1 MGGMPI
7 PSNLQRSR
15 STNIDQRF
23 TALRVVFGLVLFA
36 MIVRLGYLQIVK
48 YGLYS
53 LYASDAHEI
62 ARKLQPTRG
71 SVFVRDRTDGALH
84 PLATNR
90 LSWDVYV
97 VPKDIPDA
105 DRDRVISAVTSTLQ
119 LDTDEVRQKVYK
131 KEDPYEP
138 LAKDVDDG
146 LVNALKGMNLPGM
159 GYVSRT
165 VRSYPEKSIGGQL
178 IGFVGMDDAGAMVGK
193 YGLESS
199 LQSILAGSPGEMSEE
214 TDASGRRLS
223 FGQSE
228 IQEAVNGS
236 DVILT
241 IDRGAQFEACDVIE
255 RAVHKHQ
262 ADSGTLI
269 VMDPKTGAIR
279 AMCSYPD
286 FDPTEYG
293 KVKDIRILNNPAI
306 LSAYEPGSVFKAF
319 TMAAGVDAKKVTPET
334 TYTDTG
340 AEKIDKF
347 TIKNSDGK
355 AHGLSTMIQV
365 LDESLNTGTIFVMR
379 ALGADVFHRYVQQ
392 FGFGERTGIEITPE
406 SKGTIAS
413 LDKKGEI
420 FPATASFGQGITTT
434 PLQILAGYG
443 ALANGGKLMRPFV
456 VDEVVHP
463 DGRREKTKPQVI
475 SEPITERAS
484 RIVSGMLVSVV
495 EKGHGKRAGVPGY
508 WVAGKTGT
516 AQVVNPATK
525 MYYKDVTI
533 GSFAGFA
540 PVPDP
545 TFVMLVRIDHPR
557 DVQWAES
564 SAAPVFGEMAAY
576 LLNVDRVAPVRP
588 ITKTPTPATTS
599 TTYVATS
606 TSP

>member
-1 MGGMPI
+1 MPI
-7 PSNLQRSR
+7 PSSSSQRSR
-15 STNIDQRF
+15 PVNVDHRF
-23 TALRVVFGLVLFA
+23 LFLRVVLFA
-36 MIVRLGYLQIVK
+36 FFFVMALRLGYLQILK
-48 YGLYS
+48 YGIYS
-53 LYASDAHEI
+53 LYASDSHEI

-97 VPKDIPDA
+97 VPKDVA
-105 DRDRVISAVTSTLQ
+105 EVNREQVISAVTSTLQ
-119 LDTDEVRQKVYK
+119 LDTDEVRQKVNK
-131 KEDPYEP
+131 KDDPYEP

-146 LVNALKGMNLPGM
+146 IVQSLKEQKIEGL

-165 VRSYPEKSIGGQL
+165 VRSYPEKRIGGQL
-178 IGFVGMDDAGAMVGK
+178 VGFVALDDAQQMVGK

-199 LQSILAGSPGEMSEE
+199 LQEILSGTVGHMSEE
-214 TDASGRRLS
+214 TDAGGRRLS
-223 FGQSE
+223 FGTSDVT
-228 IQEAVNGS
+228 EAVNGS

-241 IDRGAQFEACDVIE
+241 IDRGVQFQACDVIE
-255 RAVHKHQ
+255 RAVHKHD
-262 ADSGTLI
+262 ADSGTLL

-293 KVKDIRILNNPAI
+293 KVKNISVLSNPAI

-319 TMAAGVDAKKVTPET
+319 TMAAGIDAKKVSPET
-334 TYTDTG
+334 TYVDTG
-340 AEKIDKF
+340 AEKIDRF

-379 ALGADVFHRYVQQ
+379 SLGADLFRKYIER
-392 FGFGERTGIEITPE
+392 FGFGARTGIEISPE

-413 LDKKGEI
+413 LSKSGEI
-420 FPATASFGQGITTT
+420 FPATASFGQGLTTT
-434 PLQILAGYG
+434 PIQLLSAYG
-443 ALANGGKLMRPFV
+443 AIANGGKLMRPYV
-456 VDEVVHP
+456 VDEIVHP
-463 DGRREKTKPQVI
+463 DGRREKTKPQVL

-484 RIVSGMLVSVV
+484 RIASGMLVSVV

-516 AQVVNPATK
+516 AQVVNPQTK
-525 MYYKDVTI
+525 EYYKDVTV

-576 LLNVDRVAPVRP
+576 LLNADHVPPVRP
-588 ITKTPTPATTS
+588 ITKPVESTSTSSTYATTS
-599 TTYVATS
+599 TN
-606 TSP
+606 P